1 MIDILKYSAA
11 ETLEKNFQEIKFSLS
26 IELDFKIPNF
36 YYDSFLCG
44 CVLSPY
50 KYKNIYF
57 NKIENELS
65 KSHEIRRIN

>member
-36 YYDSFLCG
+36 VIKQVMIIYEVFYITIFS
-44 CVLSPY
+44 S
-50 KYKNIYF
+50 KNI
-57 NKIENELS
+57 
-65 KSHEIRRIN
+65 